1 MKAVVAAFVMLMT
14 CAASAAEQPYRIA
27 DYGGLF
33 TDVMIDGQGPFSFLI
48 DTGASNSLMFEHVRQ
63 TLKLAQS
70 QPRPLMVYGVNDV
83 TSAVPVK
90 PAALRIGSEQ
100 VRNLT
105 MGVLPDRAAG
115 QGDGVLGLDI
125 LERYFVVLDRA
136 TMRLKLLTPGSAA
149 TSPYRDWTAVPI
161 TPRALK
167 SMPIHFWYLSVR
179 FNERRFTSLFDLGGG
194 TTLLNWDA
202 GNELGV
208 RKKDFSRYGPPPED
222 LQDILGNTAPALR
235 VMNIEMALP
244 GMIWSWQTAIVAD
257 APAFGYFDLNQV
269 PAAIVG
275 PGLLHNTSLAID
287 FSAGRLYLGPSVEAR

>member
-1 MKAVVAAFVMLMT
+1 MLMT
-14 CAASAAEQPYRIA
+14 CAAAAAEQPYRIA
-27 DYGGLF
+27 DYGVLF

-48 DTGASNSLMFEHVRQ
+48 DTGASNSLMFEHVRNR
-63 TLKLAQS
+63 LKLAQS
-70 QPRPLMVYGVNDV
+70 QPQPLMVYGVNDV
-83 TSAVPVK
+83 ARAVPVK
-90 PAALRIGSEQ
+90 PASLRIGGEE

-105 MGVLPDRAAG
+105 MGVLPDRAD

-125 LERYFVVLDRA
+125 LERYFVVLDRTA
-136 TMRLKLLTPGSAA
+136 MRLKLLTPGSAA
-149 TSPYRDWTAVPI
+149 ARSYRDWTAVPM

-167 SMPIHFWYLSVR
+167 SAPIHFWYLSVR

-244 GMIWSWQTAIVAD
+244 GMIWQRQTAIVAD
-257 APAFGYFDLNQV
+257 APAFGYFDLSQA

-275 PGLLHNTSLAID
+275 PGLLRNTALAID
-287 FSAGRLYLGPSVEAR
+287 FSAGRLYLGPRVEAH